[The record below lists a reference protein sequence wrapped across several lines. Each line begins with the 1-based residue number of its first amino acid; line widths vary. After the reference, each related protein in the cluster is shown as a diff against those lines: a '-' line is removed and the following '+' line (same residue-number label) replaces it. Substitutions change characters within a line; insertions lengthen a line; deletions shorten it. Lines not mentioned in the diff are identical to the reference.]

1 MWLSDLEESQGVGT
15 GQRVKR
21 AVILFSVHL
30 LIVFYF

>member
-15 GQRVKR
+15 EQSVKR
-21 AVILFSVHL
+21 AVILFSVYL